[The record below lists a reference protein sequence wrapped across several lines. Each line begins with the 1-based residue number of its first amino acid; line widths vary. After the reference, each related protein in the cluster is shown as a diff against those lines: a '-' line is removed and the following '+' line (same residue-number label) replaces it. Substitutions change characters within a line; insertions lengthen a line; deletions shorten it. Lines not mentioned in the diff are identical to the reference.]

1 MAIRYEFGKQIM
13 NNRGPDEIGLA
24 WSSLPLLACMGLLA
38 WQRLGQVRSLA
49 IATVRLVL
57 QMMLLALVLEA
68 IVKAESPPLVV
79 SIAFVMLAIA
89 AHTVG
94 ARQPRRRWEIRLE
107 AFGAM
112 LVGTSLVLAV
122 SIRLSLKVE
131 PWYDARTVIPMLGM
145 ILGNSVT
152 AVALAAER
160 FASDL
165 KADRDVVE
173 LRLTLGATARQAAT
187 PALQSSVAAGLS
199 PIINNM
205 TIAGIVAIPGMTTG
219 QLLAGADVGQAI
231 RYQILLYL
239 GISATA
245 ALSLLILLAIRLR
258 RHFTTSHQ
266 LRRDLLEG

>member
-1 MAIRYEFGKQIM
+1 MTH
-13 NNRGPDEIGLA
+13 GPGWIGLA
-24 WSSLPLLACMGLLA
+24 WASLPLAACMGLLA

-49 IATVRLVL
+49 IATARLVL
-57 QMMLLALVLEA
+57 QMMLLAVVLQK
-68 IVKAESPPLVV
+68 IVDADSPPLVV
-79 SIAFVMLAIA
+79 AVALVMLATA

-94 ARQPRRRWEIRLE
+94 ARQTRGKWQIRLE

-112 LVGTSLVLAV
+112 LIGASLVMAV

-131 PWYDARTVIPMLGM
+131 PWYDARTVLPMLGM

-165 KADRDVVE
+165 KADRDLVE
-173 LRLTLGATARQAAT
+173 LRLSLGATARQAAT
-187 PALQSSVAAGLS
+187 PALRSSVSAGLS

-205 TIAGIVAIPGMTTG
+205 MIAGIVAIPGMTTG
-219 QLLAGADVGQAI
+219 QLLAGADVGEAI

-239 GISATA
+239 GISTTVV
-245 ALSLLILLAIRLR
+245 LSVLILLAIRLR
-258 RHFTTSHQ
+258 RYFTPAHQ
-266 LRRDLLEG
+266 LRWEALAG